1 MIYLASPYWDPA
13 PIVRHQ
19 RYRAACRATLELM
32 RAGQTVFSPVVY
44 GHPLMQFGASGDW
57 DFWRPHDLEYLR
69 RCDEVVVL
77 TLGNWEVSRGVQ
89 AELRQAR
96 EWNKPIRF
104 IAPHDAPGATTTRP
118 DAVVEQPDQVASPR
132 VPGAT

>member
-32 RAGQTVFSPVVY
+32 RSGTTVFSPVVY

-57 DFWRPHDLEYLR
+57 DF
-69 RCDEVVVL
+69 
-77 TLGNWEVSRGVQ
+77 
-89 AELRQAR
+89 
-96 EWNKPIRF
+96 
-104 IAPHDAPGATTTRP
+104 
-118 DAVVEQPDQVASPR
+118 
-132 VPGAT
+132 